1 MKLTSG
7 QRLVMIG
14 DSITDCE
21 RRFPHGEGLFQGVGK
36 GYVALVDTLLQ
47 TAYPELSIRVTNMG
61 IGGNTV
67 RDLEKRWQTDVLE
80 LAPDW
85 LSIMIGINDVWRQF
99 DQPTIPESHVPLE
112 EYETKL
118 ERLARSVPAGLKGLV
133 IMTPFYIEPNAAD
146 GMRRR
151 MDEYGL
157 AARRVA
163 ERVGALFVD
172 TQAAFAPLL
181 EHVHPTA
188 LASDRVHPN
197 WTGHMLI
204 ARAFLRA
211 IGFDWARMQ

>member
-1 MKLTSG
+1 
-7 QRLVMIG
+7 MIG

-36 GYVALVDTLLQ
+36 GYVALVDALLQ

-67 RDLEKRWQTDVLE
+67 RELEKRWQTDVIE

-99 DQPTIPESHVPLE
+99 DQPAIPESHVPLD

-118 ERLARSVPAGLKGLV
+118 ERLARSVPAGLKGRI
-133 IMTPFYIEPNAAD
+133 IMSPFYLEPNAED
-146 GMRRR
+146 RMRAR

-157 AARRVA
+157 AAKRVA
-163 ERVGALFVD
+163 ARVGALFVD
-172 TQAAFAPLL
+172 TQAAFEPLL

-188 LASDRVHPN
+188 IASDRVHPN

-204 ARAFLRA
+204 ARAFLHA
-211 IGFDWARMQ
+211 IGFDWARMA